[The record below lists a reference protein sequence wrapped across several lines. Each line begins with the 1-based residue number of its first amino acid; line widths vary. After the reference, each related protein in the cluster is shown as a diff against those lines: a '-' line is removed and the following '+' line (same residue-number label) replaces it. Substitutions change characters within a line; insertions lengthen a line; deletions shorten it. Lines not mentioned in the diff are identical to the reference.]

1 MIHPSHDSL
10 LMPLNSWSPSSSRG
24 QGLAA
29 LQGSPHYHQTAL
41 LGRST
46 SPCWAGSAPWGL
58 PPWAS
63 GACRMEAATGRY
75 LRMVFSGS
83 PVIQSKHF
91 EGSQLFSDYMF
102 ATSLPCLSRPTRLSS
117 LPKCWVGPL
126 RDERRA
132 QGV

>member
-46 SPCWAGSAPWGL
+46 SHAGLGL
-58 PPWAS
+58 PP
-63 GACRMEAATGRY
+63 GAFHPGLLE
-75 LRMVFSGS
+75 L
-83 PVIQSKHF
+83 
-91 EGSQLFSDYMF
+91 
-102 ATSLPCLSRPTRLSS
+102 
-117 LPKCWVGPL
+117 VG
-126 RDERRA
+126 
-132 QGV
+132 